1 MVLGDV
7 SGYGFRYCTGHS
19 YRGMDLGMVQEDGS
33 ETGSR
38 GMDLGMDLGDRSGH
52 ASGDGSGHGSGDG
65 SGYGSRG
72 WIWVWFRGRIWV
84 WFKGTDL
91 GTPCLCIDQGDAT
104 GGSLAEV

>member
-38 GMDLGMDLGDRSGH
+38 GMDLGMDLGD
-52 ASGDGSGHGSGDG
+52 GSGYCSGNGSGYGFGDG

-72 WIWVWFRGRIWV
+72 RIWV
-84 WFKGTDL
+84 LRVSVLIRGMQQEDL
-91 GTPCLCIDQGDAT
+91 
-104 GGSLAEV
+104 